1 VVYLRT
7 MIATLTFVLVFALP
21 AWGQDTGTTTTGT
34 ITGTTTGTTGTTTT
48 GTSTT
53 GTSTTGT
60 TAPTDESAFCQIPQR
75 VLQDV
80 TETGD
85 SRNTFRT
92 TTNAFRVNYDGSLSD
107 VVPNSTAKIRIQT
120 TSGQDV
126 ATFQT
131 INANTAD
138 SFIVNAPPGT
148 YELVVDIDPNRAE
161 RGTTYF
167 VSVDQCRETTT
178 GTTDKTVIVDTP
190 GTGSAADKTVIVD
203 TPGANTRVTVKD
215 GVIRETIPSA
225 KQLPNTGGLSFLVP
239 AAAMLALLI
248 SGAGIGLLFVLRR

>member
-1 VVYLRT
+1 
-7 MIATLTFVLVFALP
+7 
-21 AWGQDTGTTTTGT
+21 
-34 ITGTTTGTTGTTTT
+34 
-48 GTSTT
+48 
-53 GTSTTGT
+53 
-60 TAPTDESAFCQIPQR
+60 

-85 SRNTFRT
+85 SRNTFTT

-107 VVPNSTAKIRIQT
+107 VAPNGTAKIRIQT

-131 INANTAD
+131 INADTAD

-148 YELVVDIDPNRAE
+148 YEFVVDIDPQSAE

-178 GTTDKTVIVDTP
+178 GTTDNTVIVDTPGTGSAADKTVIVDTP

-203 TPGANTRVTVKD
+203 TPGANTRVTGKG

-225 KQLPNTGGLSFLVP
+225 TQLPNTGGLSFLVP

-248 SGAGIGLLFVLRR
+248 SGTGIGLLFVLRR